1 MYIYV
6 IYTQITDCLV
16 TCLTKHSKSNRV
28 ALWGLCA
35 LSRLVPD
42 PVIRTRLA
50 ANGIV
55 ETVLKVLNRQGGAVD
70 VVSIIVVTTNY

>member
-1 MYIYV
+1 V
-6 IYTQITDCLV
+6 SCLV
-16 TCLTKHSKSNRV
+16 KHSKSGRV

-55 ETVLKVLNRQGGAVD
+55 ETVLKVLNRQGGVVD
-70 VVSIIVVTTNY
+70 VVRATMCALHCLLVLYSE